1 MLSMERTSMT
11 VEQALK
17 RERLGSLPLSSP
29 ACVPCGTSLEE
40 TLRLMRNRGVG
51 CVLVCD
57 GEALAGIFTE
67 RDVLNK
73 LIGSGVSESE
83 AVDRYMTRNPTSLTS
98 GHTLG
103 DAVRLMT
110 EHGYR
115 HIPLLDEGGRR
126 TGLVAARD
134 IVNYIAEHFP
144 AEVVNLPPR
153 LHQVFKTPEGA

>member
-1 MLSMERTSMT
+1 MT
-11 VEQALK
+11 IEQAL
-17 RERLGSLPLSSP
+17 RHEQLGNLPLSMPASVSP
-29 ACVPCGTSLEE
+29 GTSLET
-40 TLRLMRNRGVG
+40 TLRLMRDQGVG
-51 CVLVCD
+51 CVLICE
-57 GEALAGIFTE
+57 GERLVGIFTE

-83 AVDRYMTRNPTSLTS
+83 AVDRFMTPQPATLTRR
-98 GHTLG
+98 HTLG

-115 HIPLLDEGGRR
+115 HIPLLDERGGRA
-126 TGLVAARD
+126 GMVAARD

-153 LHQVFKTPEGA
+153 LHQVFNTPEGA